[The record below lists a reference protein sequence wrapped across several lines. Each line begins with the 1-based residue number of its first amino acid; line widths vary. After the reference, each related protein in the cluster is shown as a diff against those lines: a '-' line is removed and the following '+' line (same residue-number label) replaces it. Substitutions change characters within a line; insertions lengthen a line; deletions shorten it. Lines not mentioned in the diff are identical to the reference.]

1 MKKIILVT
9 LTALISACASTDTLS
24 RDEKNVAYEAYITAN
39 KLDKVKHIRT
49 FTMRNWQSLTNDY
62 LVLSTSFK
70 KHYLLQTKGQCYDLE
85 HARILLTHQ
94 STSGRFSVNFDSI
107 SVSSSPEFKC
117 YIKYIYPISKEQSKE
132 LQAIGKVRKAENK

>member
-1 MKKIILVT
+1 MVVGMAAL
-9 LTALISACASTDTLS
+9 LTACAATDTLS
-24 RDEKNVAYEAYITAN
+24 RDEKNVAYEAYITTN

-85 HARILLTHQ
+85 HAQTLLTHQ
-94 STSGRFSVNFDSI
+94 STSGRLSVNFDSI
-107 SVSSSPEFKC
+107 SVPTFPEFKC
-117 YIKYIYPISKEQSKE
+117 HIKYIYPISKDQSKE
-132 LQAIGKVRKAENK
+132 LQGIGKAKKVEEK